1 MKFLLEYSQFNDDIN
16 SFHLSEELIDEI
28 KEVLTDYL
36 SDVVEESLPEI
47 KEGFIKP
54 YINEGR
60 FYAFKYTQDDEDT
73 PGINC
78 IFVSKQRYNLP
89 LERLSFLVSN
99 IDENLTCIKGYNAD
113 IIITHKKLI
122 QKIESYYRFVDA
134 LENVAGEIESGEG
147 KWSKWSGAV
156 FIEMPD
162 VKSREVSIQ
171 LWRIESIPNSV
182 KLKPSFPRLHINFYM
197 PTIEIN
203 DDIIWDVYFSIIE
216 PDDYKL
222 QKSRFSPELP
232 DVRLEEYKKDL
243 KEFENFVK
251 KLEKST
257 NEVFMYHITDSVE
270 TIMNEI
276 LSWLEEEVFPFFEND
291 RTRKYDNL
299 LKNLN
304 NLDESGIHI
313 ELTSEPEIGTP
324 FEVIVKWKNK
334 ESIMNL
340 LYIYQT
346 NKVRILDEFD
356 KQLEE
361 CDLEELG
368 ENLFLIMS
376 EM

>member
-1 MKFLLEYSQFNDDIN
+1 
-16 SFHLSEELIDEI
+16 
-28 KEVLTDYL
+28 
-36 SDVVEESLPEI
+36 
-47 KEGFIKP
+47 
-54 YINEGR
+54 
-60 FYAFKYTQDDEDT
+60 
-73 PGINC
+73 
-78 IFVSKQRYNLP
+78 
-89 LERLSFLVSN
+89 
-99 IDENLTCIKGYNAD
+99 
-113 IIITHKKLI
+113 
-122 QKIESYYRFVDA
+122 
-134 LENVAGEIESGEG
+134 
-147 KWSKWSGAV
+147 
-156 FIEMPD
+156 
-162 VKSREVSIQ
+162 
-171 LWRIESIPNSV
+171 
-182 KLKPSFPRLHINFYM
+182 M

-257 NEVFMYHITDSVE
+257 NKVFMYHITNSVE

>member
-1 MKFLLEYSQFNDDIN
+1 MKFLLEYSQYNDDIN

-36 SDVVEESLPEI
+36 SDIVEEELPEI

-60 FYAFKYTQDDEDT
+60 IYAFKYAPDDEDT
-73 PGINC
+73 TGINC
-78 IFVSKQRYNLP
+78 IFVSKQKYNLP

-99 IDENLTCIKGYNAD
+99 IDENLTCIKGYNVD

-122 QKIESYYRFVDA
+122 QKIEAYYRFVDA
-134 LENVAGEIESGEG
+134 LENAVGIIESDEG
-147 KWSKWSGAV
+147 KWSKWAGALS
-156 FIEMPD
+156 IQMD
-162 VKSREVSIQ
+162 NVKSKEVSIQ
-171 LWRIESIPNSV
+171 LWKFGHLPNSIEV
-182 KLKPSFPRLHINFYM
+182 KPSYPRLNINFYM
-197 PTIEIN
+197 PTIEYN
-203 DDIIWDVYFSIIE
+203 DDDIIWDVYFTIIQQPTPE
-216 PDDYKL
+216 K
-222 QKSRFSPELP
+222 QRGRFS
-232 DVRLEEYKKDL
+232 DTKSEEYKKDL
-243 KEFENFVK
+243 KEFEDFAK

-257 NEVFMYHITDSVE
+257 NEVFMYHITNSVE
-270 TIMNEI
+270 TITDEI
-276 LSWLEEEVFPFFEND
+276 LTWLEGEVFPFFEND
-291 RTRKYDNL
+291 ETKKYDNL
-299 LKNLN
+299 LKTLN
-304 NLDESGIHI
+304 NLDESGIQI
-313 ELTSEPEIGTP
+313 ELTSEPEIGRF
-324 FEVIVKWKNK
+324 FEVVVKWRNK

-340 LYIYQT
+340 IYIYQT

>member
-1 MKFLLEYSQFNDDIN
+1 MKFLLEYSQYNDDIN

-36 SDVVEESLPEI
+36 SDVVEEELPEI

-60 FYAFKYTQDDEDT
+60 IYAFKYAPDDEDT
-73 PGINC
+73 TGINC
-78 IFVSKQRYNLP
+78 IFVSKQKYNLP

-99 IDENLTCIKGYNAD
+99 IDENLTCIKGYNVD

-122 QKIESYYRFVDA
+122 QKIEAYYRFVYA
-134 LENVAGEIESGEG
+134 LENAVGIIESDGG
-147 KWSKWSGAV
+147 KWSKWAGALS
-156 FIEMPD
+156 IQMD
-162 VKSREVSIQ
+162 NVKSKEVSIQ
-171 LWRIESIPNSV
+171 LWKFGHLPNSIEV
-182 KLKPSFPRLHINFYM
+182 KPSYPRLNINFYM
-197 PTIEIN
+197 PTIEYN
-203 DDIIWDVYFSIIE
+203 DDDIIWDVYFTIIQQPTPE
-216 PDDYKL
+216 K
-222 QKSRFSPELP
+222 QRGRFS
-232 DVRLEEYKKDL
+232 DTKSEEYKKDL
-243 KEFENFVK
+243 KEFEDFAK

-257 NEVFMYHITDSVE
+257 NEVFMYHITNSVE
-270 TIMNEI
+270 TITDEI
-276 LSWLEEEVFPFFEND
+276 LTWLEGEVFPFFEND
-291 RTRKYDNL
+291 ETKKYDNL
-299 LKNLN
+299 LKTLN
-304 NLDESGIHI
+304 NLDESGIQI
-313 ELTSEPEIGTP
+313 ELTSEPEIGRF
-324 FEVIVKWKNK
+324 FEVVVKWRNK

-340 LYIYQT
+340 IYIYQT